1 MICGI
6 QSDATA
12 TMANRMAGPS
22 RRPAVLVSEDHDD
35 VLSAIGLLLKSN
47 GFDSEFVKSPAEAL
61 AALRR
66 RRFDA
71 LLLDLNYSRDTT
83 SGVEGLELLP
93 QIQALDGTV
102 PIIVMT
108 AWGTIEL
115 AVEAMHRGASDF
127 VQKPWEN
134 KRLLE
139 VLRQQM
145 ERARK
150 LRESL
155 RNEQFELEDA
165 AEIQRA
171 MLPTRLAAPDGL
183 TISAVTR
190 SVRNVSGDYYDVI
203 RLDDHRSA
211 ICIADV
217 MGKGVGAALMMS
229 NLQAT
234 VRMLAPKSDS
244 PRDLCAQL
252 NEIIA
257 TNGFTGKF
265 ISFFYAV
272 IDLQK
277 MQITYTNAGHN
288 WPILARADSHSECLK
303 TDDAVLGT
311 FRNWNYRQ
319 READLRGGD
328 RLVLFTDGITECSDT
343 IENEFGE
350 DRLRQMVSENVQLS
364 AENLEQLILS
374 SAQAHCGGTFGDDA
388 TLLVAAVG

>member
-1 MICGI
+1 
-6 QSDATA
+6 
-12 TMANRMAGPS
+12 MAPTSNRIAGS
-22 RRPAVLVSEDHDD
+22 YRRPAVLVSEDHDD

-47 GFDSEFVKSPAEAL
+47 GLDAEFVKSPAEAL

-66 RRFDA
+66 RKFDA

-83 SGVEGLELLP
+83 SGAEGLELLSH
-93 QIQALDGTV
+93 IQALDNTL

-115 AVEAMHRGASDF
+115 AVEAMHHGACDF

-134 KRLLE
+134 ARLLE
-139 VLRQQM
+139 VLHQQM
-145 ERARK
+145 ERGRK

-171 MLPTRLAAPDGL
+171 MLPARLAAPDGL
-183 TISAVTR
+183 SIAAATR

-203 RLDDHRSA
+203 RLDEHRSA

-234 VRMLAPKSDS
+234 VRMIAPQSDS

-265 ISFFYAV
+265 ISFFCAV

-277 MQITYTNAGHN
+277 MEITYTNAGHN
-288 WPILARADSHSECLK
+288 WPILARHDGNSERLK

-319 READLRGGD
+319 RELRLRHGD
-328 RLVLFTDGITECSDT
+328 RLVLFTDGITECADAA
-343 IENEFGE
+343 ENEFGE
-350 DRLRQMVSENVQLS
+350 ERLHRLVCENVGLS
-364 AENLEQLILS
+364 PEQLEQLILN
-374 SAQAHCGGTFGDDA
+374 SAQAHCSSTFGDDA
-388 TLLVAAVG
+388 TLMVAAVS

>member
-1 MICGI
+1 VICGI
-6 QSDATA
+6 QSDA
-12 TMANRMAGPS
+12 MAPMAYRIAGS
-22 RRPAVLVSEDHDD
+22 YHRPAVLVSEDHED
-35 VLSAIGLLLKSN
+35 VLTAIGLLLKNN
-47 GFDSEFVKSPAEAL
+47 GIDSEFVKSPAETL

-83 SGVEGLELLP
+83 SGAEGLELLSD
-93 QIQALDGTV
+93 IQALDSTV

-134 KRLLE
+134 ARLLE
-139 VLRQQM
+139 VLRQQI

-190 SVRNVSGDYYDVI
+190 SVRIVSGDYYDVI
-203 RLDDHRSA
+203 RLDERRSA

-229 NLQAT
+229 HLQAT

-244 PRDLCAQL
+244 PRDLCSQL
-252 NEIIA
+252 NEVIA
-257 TNGFTGKF
+257 TNGFAGKF

-288 WPILARADSHSECLK
+288 WPILARRDGHSEWLK

-319 READLRGGD
+319 REMELRQGD
-328 RLVLFTDGITECSDT
+328 RLVLFTDGITECADA

-350 DRLRQMVSENVQLS
+350 HRLRQLVSENVQLS
-364 AENLEQLILS
+364 AEKLEQLILS
-374 SAQAHCGGTFGDDA
+374 SAQAHCSGAFGDDA
-388 TLLVAAVG
+388 TLMVAAVR

>member
-1 MICGI
+1 VICGI
-6 QSDATA
+6 QSDAMGAEMTPI
-12 TMANRMAGPS
+12 AGPY
-22 RRPAVLVSEDHDD
+22 RRPTVLVSEDHDD
-35 VLSAIGLLLKSN
+35 VLSAIGLLLKNN
-47 GFDSEFVKSPAEAL
+47 GFDGEFVKSPAEAL

-66 RRFDA
+66 RKFDA

-83 SGVEGLELLP
+83 SGAEGLDLLSH
-93 QIQALDGTV
+93 IQALDSSL

-134 KRLLE
+134 ARLLE

-150 LRESL
+150 LRENL

-203 RLDDHRSA
+203 RLGEHRSA
-211 ICIADV
+211 ICIGDV

-234 VRMLAPKSDS
+234 VRMLAPKSES
-244 PRDLCAQL
+244 PRELCAQL

-257 TNGFTGKF
+257 TNGFAGKF

-272 IDLQK
+272 IDTQK

-288 WPILARADSHSECLK
+288 WPILARRDSHCEWLK

-319 READLRGGD
+319 REVLLRSGD
-328 RLVLFTDGITECSDT
+328 RLVLFTDGLTECADA

-350 DRLRQMVSENVQLS
+350 DRLRQLVSENMHLS
-364 AENLEQLILS
+364 AEKLEQLILS
-374 SAQAHCGGTFGDDA
+374 SAQAHCGSTFADDA
-388 TLLVAAVG
+388 TLMVAAVG